1 MINVVQVGYGYW
13 GTNVARNL
21 MAARNA
27 NLYAIC
33 DSRQESLDKA
43 RKVYLDT
50 VEYSLEYQKY
60 LDDPRVDAFAVVI
73 QTEPSYQVALDVL
86 AAGKH
91 LFIEKP
97 MASKISAA
105 WPTRKGGSSTAT
117 TSWCIIRSSVTSKTW
132 WIQASWA
139 T

>member
-21 MAARNA
+21 MAAKNA

-33 DSRQESLDKA
+33 DSRQECLDKA
-43 RKVYLDT
+43 RKVYLDMT
-50 VEYSLEYQKY
+50 EYALDYKKY
-60 LDDPRVDAFAVVI
+60 LDDPKVDAFAVVI

-86 AAGKH
+86 RSGKH

-97 MASKISAA
+97 MASNAQRAEDICRAAEEKSADR
-105 WPTRKGGSSTAT
+105 PL
-117 TSWCIIRSSVTSKTW
+117 
-132 WIQASWA
+132 
-139 T
+139 